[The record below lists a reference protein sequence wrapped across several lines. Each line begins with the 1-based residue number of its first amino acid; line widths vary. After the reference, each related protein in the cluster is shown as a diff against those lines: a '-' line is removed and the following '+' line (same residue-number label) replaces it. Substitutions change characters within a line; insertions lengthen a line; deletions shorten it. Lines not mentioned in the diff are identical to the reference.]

1 MEKQNEPSVIGVP
14 AKCPKCGTIN
24 YYGVPRPRYQKCE
37 ETVLVTCMDEEIDC
51 GNKFVIVAKLTV
63 QTESFPVMWD
73 KYGSLTP

>member
-1 MEKQNEPSVIGVP
+1 MEKDETINVP
-14 AKCPKCGTIN
+14 GKCPKCEN
-24 YYGVPRPRYQKCE
+24 VFSYGVPRPRYQKCE

-73 KYGSLTP
+73 KYGSQTP